1 MIFKRP
7 VIHNRLTLC
16 CAVFTATVVAF
27 LNFNNN
33 IALGIVAAAI
43 IALAIILLTVGEIC
57 KKRFYVTVPLLF
69 ATALGMILCCGANY
83 AYRRPAQ
90 MFLEKYENVECNMT
104 VEIESA
110 EISDGNYASYNVNIL
125 ECNGEFSEPFFGEY
139 LKMKV
144 TDFGNGFS
152 EKGDVIR
159 IKAVPRRPEKKTDSG
174 FEQERYLESQRI
186 FIVCDCS
193 ENARLI
199 YKKTPNLA
207 DKLQSKL
214 AENLTKYIGKRT
226 VTDETFLARC
236 MLLGDKSGISKELK
250 NVFRAAGIS
259 HVLSVSGLHLSI
271 LFAALSTFLNLKNRT
286 PRRRFPCA
294 EILSCVL
301 IYTYMAVAGFKP
313 SVMRAGFMIIFINI
327 HSVLTFYKRKLGFN
341 FRAVYNGEN
350 YDYNYFDINNKGVFD
365 SVTALFCAGTLICII
380 SPYAVYDVGMQLSF
394 MATLGILIG
403 GPITAYAENKLRFAP
418 LKAIF
423 TSFAITFSAVSFTLP
438 ISVYYFGE
446 LSLMSAFSNILI
458 TPVMTLL
465 LALLLAL
472 AMIGFLPSFSVTV
485 SVCSF
490 LGNICEFLCGLCIKI
505 AKTNSKFKFS
515 VLKAEN
521 GVFSNVVFAA
531 LLALT
536 LAALFLKMNK
546 VKKFGFVS
554 IVFFYFACSAV
565 YFANTVQEYSKPK
578 LSFCTLKKLPYS
590 CLSFKDKR
598 IVFDSGEG
606 LSQLYETKRVMGEQ
620 LFKTE
625 NIYVVAFKEKCS
637 LNDIYFNITYFDEN
651 EKISVL
657 YLPNYDVFK
666 NVGVDNA
673 DYGEFV
679 SELIK
684 RDFGIVIYDDE
695 FTVDGIDFKTEMTQT
710 ASSFVFENYS
720 LIFANNYDSKT
731 ANKLSCDSDYCI
743 YFCKN
748 AQESHNKEYISQA
761 ELYVSSSHY
770 KKINGAQK
778 IPTRKP
784 DVR

>member
-1 MIFKRP
+1 MIFKRH

-27 LNFNNN
+27 LNYKYN
-33 IALGIVAAAI
+33 IVLGIVAAAI
-43 IALAIILLTVGEIC
+43 IALAIVLLVVGEIC
-57 KKRFYVTVPLLF
+57 KKRFSVTVPLLF
-69 ATALGMILCCGANY
+69 ATALGMILCCIANY

-90 MFLEKYENVECNMT
+90 SFLEKYENVECNMT

-110 EISDGNYASYNVNIL
+110 ETFGGNYTSYNVSVL
-125 ECNGEFSEPFFGEY
+125 ECNGEFLTPFFGEY

-144 TDFGNGFS
+144 TNFGNDFS
-152 EKGDVIR
+152 EKGDIIR
-159 IKAVPRRPEKKTDSG
+159 IKAVPRRPEKRTDSG

-186 FIVCDCS
+186 FIVCDYS

-199 YKKTPNLA
+199 YKNTPKLV

-226 VTDETFLARC
+226 VTDETLLARC
-236 MLLGDKSGISKELK
+236 MLLGDKSGISNELK

-271 LFAALSTFLNLKNRT
+271 LFAALSAFLNLKNRS

-294 EILSCVL
+294 EILSCALV
-301 IYTYMAVAGFKP
+301 YTYMAVAGFKP
-313 SVMRAGFMIIFINI
+313 SVMRAGFMLIFINI

-341 FRAVYNGEN
+341 IRTVYYGEN
-350 YDYNYFDINNKGVFD
+350 CDYNYFDINNKGVFN
-365 SVTALFCAGTLICII
+365 SITALFCVGTLICII

-403 GPITAYAENKLRFAP
+403 IPITAEAESKLRFAP

-446 LSLMSAFSNILI
+446 LAVMSAFSNILI

-472 AMIGFLPSFSVTV
+472 AMIGFLPNFSVTV

-505 AKTNSKFKFS
+505 AKMNSKFKFS
-515 VLKAEN
+515 VLTAETGN
-521 GVFSNVVFAA
+521 FTNIIFAV

-536 LAALFLKMNK
+536 LAALFLGMTK

-554 IVFFYFACSAV
+554 IIFLYFACSAV
-565 YFANTVQEYSKPK
+565 YFANTVQEYSTPK

-606 LSQLYETKRVMGEQ
+606 LSQLYETKRVIGEQ

-637 LNDIYFNITYFDEN
+637 LKDIFFNITYFDEK

-657 YLPNYDVFK
+657 YLPNYSVFK
-666 NVGVDNA
+666 NCGVDNA

-695 FTVDGIDFKTEMTQT
+695 FTVDGIEFKTETT
-710 ASSFVFENYS
+710 PNASSFVFENYS

-731 ANKLSCDSDYCI
+731 ANKVACNSDYCI

-748 AQESHNKEYISQA
+748 APKSNNKEYISQA

-770 KKINGAQK
+770 KKINGAKK
-778 IPTRKP
+778 IPTVKP
-784 DVR
+784 NIQ